1 MKKLK
6 ALMAVGLSL
15 TCAGLA
21 QETKNKDLNAAAWY
35 QKGMA
40 ALKMGKPDDAKVAF
54 QNVLKLKPGYTPAKY
69 QLARIPELNARAKLA
84 QRKALF
90 KSTRIPKIDFNDA
103 TLEEALEAL
112 NVLATQATEKKFS
125 PNFVIQD
132 PTGTIK
138 ERKVTL
144 KMKNIPLSAALT
156 YLLNGAGAQARFDEH
171 ATVIRPIAK

>member
-6 ALMAVGLSL
+6 ALMAIGLTL
-15 TCAGLA
+15 TCSGLA
-21 QETKNKDLNAAAWY
+21 QQTKNKDVNAAAWY
-35 QKGMA
+35 QKGLN
-40 ALKMGKPDDAKVAF
+40 ALKEGKPADAKIAF
-54 QNVLKLKPGYTPAKY
+54 ENVLKIKPGYSPAKY

-84 QRKALF
+84 ERKQLF

-103 TLEEALEAL
+103 TLAEALEAL
-112 NVLATQATEKKFS
+112 NELATQATEKKFS

-132 PTGTIK
+132 PTGEIK

-156 YLLNGAGAQARFDEH
+156 YLMDGVGAQARYDEH
-171 ATVIRPIAK
+171 ATVIRPSGK